1 VIAALATACG
11 ERKESSEGAARPP
24 DSPPPRTQPAL
35 PTAPPAA
42 PAFDAAPLP
51 PLPPPLPAQL
61 PAHAAAMQFLG
72 WTGDGRMYAIR
83 ATHGYD
89 EEELGGPNQVAL
101 FQVHDTATG
110 ALVRSFQIQRLAG
123 DEVRDDDLL
132 SRAWAQ
138 SQPKPAWQQFR
149 ADTPLVA
156 RDPALAS
163 PDATWTI
170 AGEPADKPPRNSSLA
185 IAAPDGA
192 GAIETRWT
200 GFAAD
205 DMMRPSRRPLGSPGV
220 RIVARRGGQSV
231 ELLTVRPPYDYEAIN
246 ASRTDAGNPEVTG
259 AIRAYWSPAGD
270 RVLIAAEHQVSGVR
284 DEHGDMADVRWSVY
298 GLPE

>member
-170 AGEPADKPPRNSSLA
+170 AGEPADKPPQQQPRHR
-185 IAAPDGA
+185 G
-192 GAIETRWT
+192 
-200 GFAAD
+200 
-205 DMMRPSRRPLGSPGV
+205 SRRRRRDRNPLDRV
-220 RIVARRGGQSV
+220 RRRRHDAPEPTPAGLARRPHRRAPRRAVGGAFD
-231 ELLTVRPPYDYEAIN
+231 RPAALRLRSDQRIAHRRRQPRGHGRD
-246 ASRTDAGNPEVTG
+246 SRVLVTG
-259 AIRAYWSPAGD
+259 RRPGADRGRAPGIRRARRA
-270 RVLIAAEHQVSGVR
+270 RR
-284 DEHGDMADVRWSVY
+284 HG
-298 GLPE
+298 